1 MMDVTKEKGLRSV
14 SKKCFGESQS
24 KTFVYEEKLNL
35 NKPYLYIVCAKDEIK
50 VQSDVQVYLYD

>member
-24 KTFVYEEKLNL
+24 KTFVFEEKLNL
-35 NKPYLYIVCAKDEIK
+35 NKLYLYIVCAIDEIRIK
-50 VQSDVQVYLYD
+50 IVKSCSSK